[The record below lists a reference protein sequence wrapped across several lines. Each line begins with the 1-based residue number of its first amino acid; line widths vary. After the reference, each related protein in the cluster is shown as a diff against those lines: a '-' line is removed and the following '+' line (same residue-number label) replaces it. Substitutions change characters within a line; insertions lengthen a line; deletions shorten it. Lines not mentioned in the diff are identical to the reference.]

1 MTTDSPI
8 QSQRLATAQAAV
20 LGAMLIDADCIADVL
35 ADTSEAMFV
44 SSVYRTVYGCIRQL
58 FQEAQ
63 PVDPVTVGAALKE
76 RAGQDYGE
84 LLVQLMDVTP
94 TSANVGSYVE
104 ILKRE
109 SIVWRLRSIGAA
121 LAETE
126 DLPAAE
132 KLMEKANAA
141 MSLKSGVEVW
151 DMTQMWENF
160 CQRHAQTAKTEYI
173 RWGYDFIDERVYT
186 ARGDYCVIG
195 GYPSAGKTCLALGM
209 AMKMAERYRVG
220 FFSYETDKAKLA
232 DRIMSARAMIDLSDI
247 KKNKLGEKEWEELA
261 YAASSLSRTGLQ
273 IMQCSGFT
281 VADIQSVA
289 LSRHYD
295 VVFVDYLQLIEADGL
310 EPSGG
315 GQLHQP
321 RLAAD
326 EPRARHHG
334 GGAVPADAGR
344 RAEEDRG
351 AHHVR
356 PARESADHHGRGRHF
371 PAVSGGSGGPL
382 RGARPEVRQ
391 EQGRT
396 GWLVQSDAVSGPHP
410 ELPPYA
416 EAGGEGGAASGAG
429 QLSRNS
435 RRRQGAVL
443 RGGPMQTGDKVTY
456 VPFVLRYAKDTEL
469 RAPSVTVSVVWV
481 HPERRFAVVERSTG
495 RYRYRECIPC
505 RKTKK

>member
-44 SSVYRTVYGCIRQL
+44 SSIYRTVYGCIRQL

-132 KLMEKANAA
+132 KLVEKANAA

-151 DMTQMWENF
+151 DMTQMP
-160 CQRHAQTAKTEYI
+160 EYI

-186 ARGDYCVIG
+186 TRGDYCVIG

-220 FFSYETDKAKLA
+220 FFSFETDKAKLS
-232 DRIMSARAMIDLSDI
+232 DRILSAKAMIDLSDI
-247 KKNKLGEKEWEELA
+247 KQNKLGEKEWEELA

-295 VVFVDYLQLIEADGL
+295 VVFVDYLQLIEADGRKGWSRPEEVSSISRGL
-310 EPSGG
+310 QRMSHEHGITAVVLS
-315 GQLHQP
+315 QLTP
-321 RLAAD
+321 
-326 EPRARHHG
+326 
-334 GGAVPADAGR
+334 DAGR
-344 RAEEDRG
+344 KKTEAPTMYDLRESRQITMDADAIFLLYLEDPEDR
-351 AHHVR
+351 
-356 PARESADHHGRGRHF
+356 S
-371 PAVSGGSGGPL
+371 
-382 RGARPEVRQ
+382 GARVLKCDKNKDGQ
-391 EQGRT
+391 AGWYKVMQFQGRI
-396 GWLVQSDAVSGPHP
+396 QSFRPMPKPVAKAAPLPAQISFREIKDDGDA
-410 ELPPYA
+410 
-416 EAGGEGGAASGAG
+416 
-429 QLSRNS
+429 
-435 RRRQGAVL
+435 
-443 RGGPMQTGDKVTY
+443 
-456 VPFVLRYAKDTEL
+456 PF
-469 RAPSVTVSVVWV
+469 
-481 HPERRFAVVERSTG
+481 
-495 RYRYRECIPC
+495 
-505 RKTKK
+505 

>member
-1 MTTDSPI
+1 MTIDAPI

-195 GYPSAGKTCLALGM
+195 GYSSAGKTCLALCM
-209 AMKMAERYRVG
+209 AMKMAQQYRVG
-220 FFSYETDKAKLA
+220 FFSYETDKEKLT
-232 DRIMSARAMIDLSDI
+232 DRIMSAKAMVGLSDI
-247 KKNKLGEKEWEELA
+247 KQNKLGEKEWEELA
-261 YAASSLSRTGLQ
+261 YAASGLSKTGLQ

-295 VVFVDYLQLIEADGL
+295 VVFVDYLQLIEADGRKGWGRPEEVGSISRGLQRMSHEHGITAVVLSQLTPDDGRKKNEAPTMYDLRESRQIAMDADVIFLLYL
-310 EPSGG
+310 E
-315 GQLHQP
+315 
-321 RLAAD
+321 D
-326 EPRARHHG
+326 
-334 GGAVPADAGR
+334 PADRAGPR
-344 RAEEDRG
+344 ILKCDKNKDGQAG
-351 AHHVR
+351 WYKVMQ
-356 PARESADHHGRGRHF
+356 F
-371 PAVSGGSGGPL
+371 
-382 RGARPEVRQ
+382 
-391 EQGRT
+391 QGRI
-396 GWLVQSDAVSGPHP
+396 QSFRPMPKPVAKSAPLPAQVSFH
-410 ELPPYA
+410 EIKDD
-416 EAGGEGGAASGAG
+416 
-429 QLSRNS
+429 
-435 RRRQGAVL
+435 
-443 RGGPMQTGDKVTY
+443 GD
-456 VPFVLRYAKDTEL
+456 VPF
-469 RAPSVTVSVVWV
+469 
-481 HPERRFAVVERSTG
+481 
-495 RYRYRECIPC
+495 
-505 RKTKK
+505 

>member
-1 MTTDSPI
+1 MTIDAPI
-8 QSQRLATAQAAV
+8 QSQRMATAQAAV

-132 KLMEKANAA
+132 KLVEKANAA

-186 ARGDYCVIG
+186 GRGDYCVIG
-195 GYPSAGKTCLALGM
+195 GYSSAGKTCLALCM
-209 AMKMAERYRVG
+209 AMKMAQQYRVG
-220 FFSYETDKAKLA
+220 FFSYETDKEKLT
-232 DRIMSARAMIDLSDI
+232 DRIMSAKAMVGLSDI
-247 KKNKLGEKEWEELA
+247 KQNKLGEKEWEDLA

-295 VVFVDYLQLIEADGL
+295 VVFVDYLQLIEADGRKGWGRPEEVSSISRGLQRMSHEHGITAVVLSQLTPDDGRKKNEAPTMYDLRESRQIAMDADVIFLLYL
-310 EPSGG
+310 E
-315 GQLHQP
+315 
-321 RLAAD
+321 D
-326 EPRARHHG
+326 
-334 GGAVPADAGR
+334 PADRAGPR
-344 RAEEDRG
+344 ILKCDKNKDGQAG
-351 AHHVR
+351 WYKVMQ
-356 PARESADHHGRGRHF
+356 F
-371 PAVSGGSGGPL
+371 
-382 RGARPEVRQ
+382 
-391 EQGRT
+391 QGRI
-396 GWLVQSDAVSGPHP
+396 QSFRPMPKPVVKAAPIPAQISFREIKDDGDA
-410 ELPPYA
+410 L
-416 EAGGEGGAASGAG
+416 
-429 QLSRNS
+429 
-435 RRRQGAVL
+435 
-443 RGGPMQTGDKVTY
+443 
-456 VPFVLRYAKDTEL
+456 F
-469 RAPSVTVSVVWV
+469 
-481 HPERRFAVVERSTG
+481 
-495 RYRYRECIPC
+495 
-505 RKTKK
+505 

>member
-1 MTTDSPI
+1 MTIDAPI

-35 ADTSEAMFV
+35 ADTSESMFV

-141 MSLKSGVEVW
+141 MSLRSGVEVW

-160 CQRHAQTAKTEYI
+160 CLRHAQTAKTEYI

-195 GYPSAGKTCLALGM
+195 GYSSAGKTCLALCM
-209 AMKMAERYRVG
+209 AMKMAQQYRVG
-220 FFSYETDKAKLA
+220 FFSYETDKEKLT
-232 DRIMSARAMIDLSDI
+232 DRIMSAKAMVGLSDI
-247 KKNKLGEKEWEELA
+247 KQNKLGEKEWEELA

-273 IMQCSGFT
+273 IMQCSGFS

-295 VVFVDYLQLIEADGL
+295 VVFVDYLQLIEADGRKGWGRPEEVGSISRGLQRMSHEHGITAVVLSQLTPDDGRKKNEAPTMYDLRESRQIAMDADVIFLLYL
-310 EPSGG
+310 E
-315 GQLHQP
+315 
-321 RLAAD
+321 D
-326 EPRARHHG
+326 
-334 GGAVPADAGR
+334 PADRAGPR
-344 RAEEDRG
+344 ILKCDKNKDGQAG
-351 AHHVR
+351 WYKVMQ
-356 PARESADHHGRGRHF
+356 F
-371 PAVSGGSGGPL
+371 
-382 RGARPEVRQ
+382 
-391 EQGRT
+391 QGRI
-396 GWLVQSDAVSGPHP
+396 QSFRPMPKPVAKAAPLPAQVSFHEIKDDGDGP
-410 ELPPYA
+410 
-416 EAGGEGGAASGAG
+416 
-429 QLSRNS
+429 
-435 RRRQGAVL
+435 
-443 RGGPMQTGDKVTY
+443 
-456 VPFVLRYAKDTEL
+456 F
-469 RAPSVTVSVVWV
+469 
-481 HPERRFAVVERSTG
+481 
-495 RYRYRECIPC
+495 
-505 RKTKK
+505 

>member
-1 MTTDSPI
+1 MTIDAPI

-20 LGAMLIDADCIADVL
+20 LGAMLIDSDCIADVL

-195 GYPSAGKTCLALGM
+195 GYSSAGKTCLALCM
-209 AMKMAERYRVG
+209 AMKMAQQYRVG
-220 FFSYETDKAKLA
+220 FFSYETDKEKLT
-232 DRIMSARAMIDLSDI
+232 DRIMSAKAMVGLSDI
-247 KKNKLGEKEWEELA
+247 KQNKLGEKEWEELA

-295 VVFVDYLQLIEADGL
+295 VVFVDYLQLVEADGRKGWGRPEEVGSISRGLQRMSHEHGITAVVLSQLTPDDGRKKNEAPTMYDLRESRQIAMDADVIFLLYL
-310 EPSGG
+310 EDPADRAGPRILKCDKNKD
-315 GQLHQP
+315 GQAGWYKVMQFQGRIQSFRP
-321 RLAAD
+321 MPKPVAK
-326 EPRARHHG
+326 
-334 GGAVPADAGR
+334 AVPLPAQISFREIKDDGDA
-344 RAEEDRG
+344 
-351 AHHVR
+351 
-356 PARESADHHGRGRHF
+356 
-371 PAVSGGSGGPL
+371 
-382 RGARPEVRQ
+382 
-391 EQGRT
+391 
-396 GWLVQSDAVSGPHP
+396 
-410 ELPPYA
+410 
-416 EAGGEGGAASGAG
+416 
-429 QLSRNS
+429 
-435 RRRQGAVL
+435 
-443 RGGPMQTGDKVTY
+443 
-456 VPFVLRYAKDTEL
+456 PF
-469 RAPSVTVSVVWV
+469 
-481 HPERRFAVVERSTG
+481 
-495 RYRYRECIPC
+495 
-505 RKTKK
+505 

>member
-1 MTTDSPI
+1 MTIDAPI

-58 FQEAQ
+58 FQAAQ

-195 GYPSAGKTCLALGM
+195 GYSSAGKTCLALCM
-209 AMKMAERYRVG
+209 AMKMAQQYRVG
-220 FFSYETDKAKLA
+220 FFSYETDKEKLT
-232 DRIMSARAMIDLSDI
+232 DRIMSAKAMVGLSDI
-247 KKNKLGEKEWEELA
+247 KQNKLGEKEWEELA
-261 YAASSLSRTGLQ
+261 YAASSLGRTGLQ

-295 VVFVDYLQLIEADGL
+295 VVFVDYLQLIEADGRKGWGRPEEVGSISRGLQRMSHEHGITAVVLSQLTPDDGRKKNEAPTMYDLRESRQIAMDADVIFLLYL
-310 EPSGG
+310 E
-315 GQLHQP
+315 
-321 RLAAD
+321 D
-326 EPRARHHG
+326 
-334 GGAVPADAGR
+334 PAD
-344 RAEEDRG
+344 RA
-351 AHHVR
+351 
-356 PARESADHHGRGRHF
+356 
-371 PAVSGGSGGPL
+371 
-382 RGARPEVRQ
+382 GARVLKCDKNKDGQ
-391 EQGRT
+391 AGWYKVMQFQGRI
-396 GWLVQSDAVSGPHP
+396 QSFRPMPKPVAKSAP
-410 ELPPYA
+410 LPA
-416 EAGGEGGAASGAG
+416 QISFREIKDD
-429 QLSRNS
+429 
-435 RRRQGAVL
+435 
-443 RGGPMQTGDKVTY
+443 GD
-456 VPFVLRYAKDTEL
+456 VPF
-469 RAPSVTVSVVWV
+469 
-481 HPERRFAVVERSTG
+481 
-495 RYRYRECIPC
+495 
-505 RKTKK
+505 

>member
-195 GYPSAGKTCLALGM
+195 GYSSAGKTCLALCM
-209 AMKMAERYRVG
+209 AMKMAQQYRVG
-220 FFSYETDKAKLA
+220 FFSYETDKEKLT
-232 DRIMSARAMIDLSDI
+232 DRIMSAKAMVGLSDI

-295 VVFVDYLQLIEADGL
+295 VVFVDYLQLVEADGRKGWGRPEEVGSISRGLQRMSHEHGITAVVLSQLTPDDGRKKNEAPTMYDLRESRQIAMDADVIFLLYL
-310 EPSGG
+310 E
-315 GQLHQP
+315 
-321 RLAAD
+321 D
-326 EPRARHHG
+326 
-334 GGAVPADAGR
+334 PADRAGPR
-344 RAEEDRG
+344 ILKCDKNKDGQAG
-351 AHHVR
+351 WYKVMQ
-356 PARESADHHGRGRHF
+356 F
-371 PAVSGGSGGPL
+371 
-382 RGARPEVRQ
+382 
-391 EQGRT
+391 QGRI
-396 GWLVQSDAVSGPHP
+396 QSFRPMPKPVAKAAPLPAQISFREIKDDGDA
-410 ELPPYA
+410 
-416 EAGGEGGAASGAG
+416 
-429 QLSRNS
+429 
-435 RRRQGAVL
+435 
-443 RGGPMQTGDKVTY
+443 
-456 VPFVLRYAKDTEL
+456 PF
-469 RAPSVTVSVVWV
+469 
-481 HPERRFAVVERSTG
+481 
-495 RYRYRECIPC
+495 
-505 RKTKK
+505 

>member
-1 MTTDSPI
+1 MTIDAPI

-35 ADTSEAMFV
+35 ADTSESMFV

-132 KLMEKANAA
+132 KLMEKANAT

-160 CQRHAQTAKTEYI
+160 CQRHAQTAKMEYI

-195 GYPSAGKTCLALGM
+195 GYSSAGKTCLALCM
-209 AMKMAERYRVG
+209 AMKMAQQYRVG
-220 FFSYETDKAKLA
+220 FFSYETDKEKLT
-232 DRIMSARAMIDLSDI
+232 DRIMSAKAMVGLSDI
-247 KKNKLGEKEWEELA
+247 KQNKLGEKEWEELA

-281 VADIQSVA
+281 VADIRSVA

-295 VVFVDYLQLIEADGL
+295 VVFVDYLQLIEADGRKGWGRPEEVGSISRGLQRMSHEHGITAVVLSQLTPDDGRKENEAPTMYDLRESRQIAMDADVIFLLYL
-310 EPSGG
+310 E
-315 GQLHQP
+315 
-321 RLAAD
+321 D
-326 EPRARHHG
+326 
-334 GGAVPADAGR
+334 PADRAGPR
-344 RAEEDRG
+344 ILKCDKNKDGQAG
-351 AHHVR
+351 WYKVMQ
-356 PARESADHHGRGRHF
+356 F
-371 PAVSGGSGGPL
+371 
-382 RGARPEVRQ
+382 
-391 EQGRT
+391 QGRI
-396 GWLVQSDAVSGPHP
+396 QSFRPMPKPVAKAAPLPAQVSFHEIKDDGDA
-410 ELPPYA
+410 
-416 EAGGEGGAASGAG
+416 
-429 QLSRNS
+429 
-435 RRRQGAVL
+435 
-443 RGGPMQTGDKVTY
+443 
-456 VPFVLRYAKDTEL
+456 PF
-469 RAPSVTVSVVWV
+469 
-481 HPERRFAVVERSTG
+481 
-495 RYRYRECIPC
+495 
-505 RKTKK
+505 

>member
-35 ADTSEAMFV
+35 ADTSETMFV
-44 SSVYRTVYGCIRQL
+44 SSAYRTVYGCIRQL

-195 GYPSAGKTCLALGM
+195 GYSSAGKTCLALCM
-209 AMKMAERYRVG
+209 AMKMAQQYRVG
-220 FFSYETDKAKLA
+220 FFSYETDKEKLT
-232 DRIMSARAMIDLSDI
+232 DRIMSAKAMVGLSDI
-247 KKNKLGEKEWEELA
+247 KQNKLGEKEWEELA

-295 VVFVDYLQLIEADGL
+295 VVFVDYLQLVEADGRKGWGRPEEVGSISRGLQRMSHEHGITAVVLSQLTPDDGRKKNEAPTMYDLRESRQIAMDADVIFLLYL
-310 EPSGG
+310 E
-315 GQLHQP
+315 
-321 RLAAD
+321 D
-326 EPRARHHG
+326 
-334 GGAVPADAGR
+334 PADRAGPR
-344 RAEEDRG
+344 ILKCDKNKDGQAG
-351 AHHVR
+351 WYKVMQ
-356 PARESADHHGRGRHF
+356 F
-371 PAVSGGSGGPL
+371 
-382 RGARPEVRQ
+382 
-391 EQGRT
+391 QGRI
-396 GWLVQSDAVSGPHP
+396 QSFRPMPKPVAKAAPLPAQVSFHESKDDGDA
-410 ELPPYA
+410 
-416 EAGGEGGAASGAG
+416 
-429 QLSRNS
+429 
-435 RRRQGAVL
+435 
-443 RGGPMQTGDKVTY
+443 
-456 VPFVLRYAKDTEL
+456 PF
-469 RAPSVTVSVVWV
+469 
-481 HPERRFAVVERSTG
+481 
-495 RYRYRECIPC
+495 
-505 RKTKK
+505 

>member
-1 MTTDSPI
+1 MTIDAPI

-195 GYPSAGKTCLALGM
+195 GYSSAGKTCLALCM
-209 AMKMAERYRVG
+209 AMKMAQQYRVG
-220 FFSYETDKAKLA
+220 FFSYETDKEKLA
-232 DRIMSARAMIDLSDI
+232 DRIMSAKAMVGLSDI
-247 KKNKLGEKEWEELA
+247 KQNKLGEKEWEELA

-295 VVFVDYLQLIEADGL
+295 VVFVDYLQLIAADGRKGWGRPEEVGSISRGLQRMSHEHGITAVVLSQLTPDDGRKKNEAPTMYDLRESRQIAMDADVIFLLYL
-310 EPSGG
+310 E
-315 GQLHQP
+315 
-321 RLAAD
+321 D
-326 EPRARHHG
+326 
-334 GGAVPADAGR
+334 PADRAGPR
-344 RAEEDRG
+344 ILKCDKNKDGQAG
-351 AHHVR
+351 WYKVMQ
-356 PARESADHHGRGRHF
+356 F
-371 PAVSGGSGGPL
+371 
-382 RGARPEVRQ
+382 
-391 EQGRT
+391 QGRI
-396 GWLVQSDAVSGPHP
+396 QSFRPMPKPVAKAAPLPAQVSFH
-410 ELPPYA
+410 EIKDD
-416 EAGGEGGAASGAG
+416 
-429 QLSRNS
+429 
-435 RRRQGAVL
+435 
-443 RGGPMQTGDKVTY
+443 GD
-456 VPFVLRYAKDTEL
+456 VPF
-469 RAPSVTVSVVWV
+469 
-481 HPERRFAVVERSTG
+481 
-495 RYRYRECIPC
+495 
-505 RKTKK
+505 

>member
-1 MTTDSPI
+1 MIIDAPI

-35 ADTSEAMFV
+35 ADTSESMFV

-84 LLVQLMDVTP
+84 LLVQLMDMTP

-126 DLPAAE
+126 DLPTAE

-195 GYPSAGKTCLALGM
+195 GYSSAGKTCLALCM
-209 AMKMAERYRVG
+209 AMKMAQQYRVG
-220 FFSYETDKAKLA
+220 FFSYETDKEKLT
-232 DRIMSARAMIDLSDI
+232 DRIMSAKAMVGLSDI
-247 KKNKLGEKEWEELA
+247 KQNKLGEKEWEELA

-295 VVFVDYLQLIEADGL
+295 VVFVDYLQLVEADGRKGWGRPEEVGSISRGLQRMSHEHGITAVVLSQLTPDDGRKKNEAPTMYDLRESRQIAMDADVIFLLYL
-310 EPSGG
+310 E
-315 GQLHQP
+315 
-321 RLAAD
+321 D
-326 EPRARHHG
+326 
-334 GGAVPADAGR
+334 PADRAGPR
-344 RAEEDRG
+344 ILKCDKNKDGQAG
-351 AHHVR
+351 WYKVMQ
-356 PARESADHHGRGRHF
+356 F
-371 PAVSGGSGGPL
+371 
-382 RGARPEVRQ
+382 
-391 EQGRT
+391 QGRI
-396 GWLVQSDAVSGPHP
+396 QSFRPMPKPVAKAAPLPAQVSFHEIKDDGDA
-410 ELPPYA
+410 
-416 EAGGEGGAASGAG
+416 
-429 QLSRNS
+429 
-435 RRRQGAVL
+435 
-443 RGGPMQTGDKVTY
+443 
-456 VPFVLRYAKDTEL
+456 PF
-469 RAPSVTVSVVWV
+469 
-481 HPERRFAVVERSTG
+481 
-495 RYRYRECIPC
+495 
-505 RKTKK
+505 

>member
-1 MTTDSPI
+1 MTIDAPI

-35 ADTSEAMFV
+35 ADTSETMFV
-44 SSVYRTVYGCIRQL
+44 SSVYRTVYSCIRQL

-195 GYPSAGKTCLALGM
+195 GYSSAGKTCLALCM
-209 AMKMAERYRVG
+209 AMKMAQQYRVG
-220 FFSYETDKAKLA
+220 FFSYETDKEKLT
-232 DRIMSARAMIDLSDI
+232 DRIMSAKAMVGLSDI
-247 KKNKLGEKEWEELA
+247 KQNKLGEKEWEELA

-295 VVFVDYLQLIEADGL
+295 VVFVDYLQLIEADGRKGWGRPEEVGSISRGLQRMSHEHGITAVVLSQLTPDDGRKKNEAPTMYDLRESRQIAMDADVIFLLYL
-310 EPSGG
+310 E
-315 GQLHQP
+315 
-321 RLAAD
+321 D
-326 EPRARHHG
+326 
-334 GGAVPADAGR
+334 PADRAGPR
-344 RAEEDRG
+344 ILKCDKNKDGQAG
-351 AHHVR
+351 WYKVMQ
-356 PARESADHHGRGRHF
+356 F
-371 PAVSGGSGGPL
+371 
-382 RGARPEVRQ
+382 
-391 EQGRT
+391 QGRI
-396 GWLVQSDAVSGPHP
+396 QSFRPMPKPVAKAAPLPAQVSFH
-410 ELPPYA
+410 EIKDD
-416 EAGGEGGAASGAG
+416 
-429 QLSRNS
+429 
-435 RRRQGAVL
+435 
-443 RGGPMQTGDKVTY
+443 GD
-456 VPFVLRYAKDTEL
+456 VPF
-469 RAPSVTVSVVWV
+469 
-481 HPERRFAVVERSTG
+481 
-495 RYRYRECIPC
+495 
-505 RKTKK
+505 

>member
-1 MTTDSPI
+1 MTIDAPI

-20 LGAMLIDADCIADVL
+20 LGAMLIDSDCIADVL

-76 RAGQDYGE
+76 RSGQDYGE

-195 GYPSAGKTCLALGM
+195 GYSSAGKTCLALCM
-209 AMKMAERYRVG
+209 AMKMAQQYRVG
-220 FFSYETDKAKLA
+220 FFSYETDKEKLT
-232 DRIMSARAMIDLSDI
+232 DRIMSAKAMVGLSDI
-247 KKNKLGEKEWEELA
+247 KQNKLGEKEWEELA

-295 VVFVDYLQLIEADGL
+295 VVFVDYLQLVEADGRKGWGRPEEVGSISRGLQRMSHEHGITAVVLSQLTPDDRRKKNEAPTMYDLRESRQIAMDADVIFLLYL
-310 EPSGG
+310 E
-315 GQLHQP
+315 
-321 RLAAD
+321 D
-326 EPRARHHG
+326 
-334 GGAVPADAGR
+334 PADRAGPR
-344 RAEEDRG
+344 ILKCDKNKDGQAG
-351 AHHVR
+351 WYKVMQ
-356 PARESADHHGRGRHF
+356 F
-371 PAVSGGSGGPL
+371 
-382 RGARPEVRQ
+382 
-391 EQGRT
+391 QGRI
-396 GWLVQSDAVSGPHP
+396 QSFRPMPKPVAKAAPLPAQVSFHEIKDDGDA
-410 ELPPYA
+410 
-416 EAGGEGGAASGAG
+416 
-429 QLSRNS
+429 
-435 RRRQGAVL
+435 
-443 RGGPMQTGDKVTY
+443 
-456 VPFVLRYAKDTEL
+456 PF
-469 RAPSVTVSVVWV
+469 
-481 HPERRFAVVERSTG
+481 
-495 RYRYRECIPC
+495 
-505 RKTKK
+505 

>member
-1 MTTDSPI
+1 MTIDAPI

-20 LGAMLIDADCIADVL
+20 LGAMLIDSDCIADVL

-195 GYPSAGKTCLALGM
+195 GYSSAGKTCLALCM
-209 AMKMAERYRVG
+209 AMKMAQQYRVG
-220 FFSYETDKAKLA
+220 FFSYETDKEKLT
-232 DRIMSARAMIDLSDI
+232 DRIMSAKAMVGLSDI
-247 KKNKLGEKEWEELA
+247 KQNKLGEKEWEELA

-295 VVFVDYLQLIEADGL
+295 VVFVDYLQLVEADGRKGWGRPEEVGSISRGLQRMSHEHGITAVVLSQLTPDDGRKKNEAPTMHDLRESRQIAMDADVIFLLYL
-310 EPSGG
+310 E
-315 GQLHQP
+315 
-321 RLAAD
+321 D
-326 EPRARHHG
+326 
-334 GGAVPADAGR
+334 PADRAGPR
-344 RAEEDRG
+344 ILKCDKNKDGQAG
-351 AHHVR
+351 WYKVMQ
-356 PARESADHHGRGRHF
+356 F
-371 PAVSGGSGGPL
+371 
-382 RGARPEVRQ
+382 
-391 EQGRT
+391 QGRI
-396 GWLVQSDAVSGPHP
+396 QSFRPMPKPVAKAAPLPAQISFREIKDDGDA
-410 ELPPYA
+410 
-416 EAGGEGGAASGAG
+416 
-429 QLSRNS
+429 
-435 RRRQGAVL
+435 
-443 RGGPMQTGDKVTY
+443 
-456 VPFVLRYAKDTEL
+456 PF
-469 RAPSVTVSVVWV
+469 
-481 HPERRFAVVERSTG
+481 
-495 RYRYRECIPC
+495 
-505 RKTKK
+505 

>member
-1 MTTDSPI
+1 MTIDAPI

-195 GYPSAGKTCLALGM
+195 GYSSAGKTCLALCM
-209 AMKMAERYRVG
+209 AMKMAQQYRVG
-220 FFSYETDKAKLA
+220 FFSYETDKEKLT
-232 DRIMSARAMIDLSDI
+232 DRIMSAKAMVGLSDI
-247 KKNKLGEKEWEELA
+247 KQNKLGEKEWEELA

-295 VVFVDYLQLIEADGL
+295 VVFVDYLQLIEADGRKGWGRPEEVGSISRGLQRMSHEHGITAVVLSQLTPDDGRKKNEAPTMYDLRESRQIAMDADVIFLLYL
-310 EPSGG
+310 E
-315 GQLHQP
+315 
-321 RLAAD
+321 D
-326 EPRARHHG
+326 
-334 GGAVPADAGR
+334 PADRAGPR
-344 RAEEDRG
+344 ILKCDKNKDGQAG
-351 AHHVR
+351 WYKVMQ
-356 PARESADHHGRGRHF
+356 F
-371 PAVSGGSGGPL
+371 
-382 RGARPEVRQ
+382 
-391 EQGRT
+391 QGRI
-396 GWLVQSDAVSGPHP
+396 QSFRPMPKPVAKAAP
-410 ELPPYA
+410 LPA
-416 EAGGEGGAASGAG
+416 QISFREIKDD
-429 QLSRNS
+429 
-435 RRRQGAVL
+435 
-443 RGGPMQTGDKVTY
+443 GD
-456 VPFVLRYAKDTEL
+456 VPF
-469 RAPSVTVSVVWV
+469 
-481 HPERRFAVVERSTG
+481 
-495 RYRYRECIPC
+495 
-505 RKTKK
+505 

>member
-35 ADTSEAMFV
+35 ADTSETMFV
-44 SSVYRTVYGCIRQL
+44 SSAYRTVYGCIRQL

-195 GYPSAGKTCLALGM
+195 GYSSAGKTCLALCM
-209 AMKMAERYRVG
+209 AMKMAQQYRVG
-220 FFSYETDKAKLA
+220 FFSYETDKEKLT
-232 DRIMSARAMIDLSDI
+232 DRIMSAKAMVRLSDI
-247 KKNKLGEKEWEELA
+247 KQNKLGEKEWEELA

-295 VVFVDYLQLIEADGL
+295 VVFVDYLQLVEADGRKGWGRPEEVGSISRGLQRMSHEHGITAVVLSQLTPDDGRKKNEAPTMYDLRESRQIAMDADVIFLLYL
-310 EPSGG
+310 E
-315 GQLHQP
+315 
-321 RLAAD
+321 D
-326 EPRARHHG
+326 
-334 GGAVPADAGR
+334 PADRAGPR
-344 RAEEDRG
+344 ILKCDKNKDGQAG
-351 AHHVR
+351 WYKVMQ
-356 PARESADHHGRGRHF
+356 F
-371 PAVSGGSGGPL
+371 
-382 RGARPEVRQ
+382 
-391 EQGRT
+391 QGRI
-396 GWLVQSDAVSGPHP
+396 QSFRPMPKPVAKAAPLPAQVSFHEIKDDGDA
-410 ELPPYA
+410 
-416 EAGGEGGAASGAG
+416 
-429 QLSRNS
+429 
-435 RRRQGAVL
+435 
-443 RGGPMQTGDKVTY
+443 
-456 VPFVLRYAKDTEL
+456 PF
-469 RAPSVTVSVVWV
+469 
-481 HPERRFAVVERSTG
+481 
-495 RYRYRECIPC
+495 
-505 RKTKK
+505 

>member
-132 KLMEKANAA
+132 KLVEKANAA

-195 GYPSAGKTCLALGM
+195 GYSSAGKTCLALCM
-209 AMKMAERYRVG
+209 AMKMAQQYRVG
-220 FFSYETDKAKLA
+220 FFSYETDKEKLT
-232 DRIMSARAMIDLSDI
+232 DRIMSAKAMVGLSDI
-247 KKNKLGEKEWEELA
+247 KQNKLGEKEWEELA

-295 VVFVDYLQLIEADGL
+295 VVFVDYLQLIEADGRKGWGRPEEVGSISRGLQRMSHEHGITAVVLSQLTPDDGRKKNEAPTMYDLRESRQIAMDADVIFLLYL
-310 EPSGG
+310 E
-315 GQLHQP
+315 
-321 RLAAD
+321 D
-326 EPRARHHG
+326 
-334 GGAVPADAGR
+334 PADRAGPR
-344 RAEEDRG
+344 ILKCDKNKDGQAG
-351 AHHVR
+351 WYKVMQ
-356 PARESADHHGRGRHF
+356 F
-371 PAVSGGSGGPL
+371 
-382 RGARPEVRQ
+382 
-391 EQGRT
+391 QGRI
-396 GWLVQSDAVSGPHP
+396 QSFRPMPKPVAKAAPLPAQISFHEIKDDGDA
-410 ELPPYA
+410 
-416 EAGGEGGAASGAG
+416 
-429 QLSRNS
+429 
-435 RRRQGAVL
+435 
-443 RGGPMQTGDKVTY
+443 
-456 VPFVLRYAKDTEL
+456 PF
-469 RAPSVTVSVVWV
+469 
-481 HPERRFAVVERSTG
+481 
-495 RYRYRECIPC
+495 
-505 RKTKK
+505 

>member
-35 ADTSEAMFV
+35 ADTSESMFV

-195 GYPSAGKTCLALGM
+195 GYSSAGKTCLALCM
-209 AMKMAERYRVG
+209 AMKMAQQYRVG
-220 FFSYETDKAKLA
+220 FFSYETDKEKLT
-232 DRIMSARAMIDLSDI
+232 DRIMSAKAMVGLSDI
-247 KKNKLGEKEWEELA
+247 KQNKLGEKEWEELA

-295 VVFVDYLQLIEADGL
+295 VVFVDYLQLIEADGRKGWGRPEEVGSISRGLQRMSHEHGITAVVLSQLTPDDGRKKNEAPTMYDLRESRQIAMDADVIFLLYL
-310 EPSGG
+310 E
-315 GQLHQP
+315 
-321 RLAAD
+321 D
-326 EPRARHHG
+326 
-334 GGAVPADAGR
+334 PADRAGPR
-344 RAEEDRG
+344 ILKCDKNKDGQAG
-351 AHHVR
+351 WYKVMQ
-356 PARESADHHGRGRHF
+356 F
-371 PAVSGGSGGPL
+371 
-382 RGARPEVRQ
+382 
-391 EQGRT
+391 QGRI
-396 GWLVQSDAVSGPHP
+396 QSFRPMPKPVAKAAPLPAQVSFHEIKDDGDA
-410 ELPPYA
+410 
-416 EAGGEGGAASGAG
+416 
-429 QLSRNS
+429 
-435 RRRQGAVL
+435 
-443 RGGPMQTGDKVTY
+443 
-456 VPFVLRYAKDTEL
+456 PF
-469 RAPSVTVSVVWV
+469 
-481 HPERRFAVVERSTG
+481 
-495 RYRYRECIPC
+495 
-505 RKTKK
+505 

>member
-1 MTTDSPI
+1 MTIDAPI

-195 GYPSAGKTCLALGM
+195 GYSSAGKTCLALCM
-209 AMKMAERYRVG
+209 AMKMAQQYRVG
-220 FFSYETDKAKLA
+220 FFSYETDKEKLT
-232 DRIMSARAMIDLSDI
+232 DRIMSAKAMVGLSDI
-247 KKNKLGEKEWEELA
+247 KQNKLGEKEWEELA
-261 YAASSLSRTGLQ
+261 YAASSLGRTGLQ

-295 VVFVDYLQLIEADGL
+295 VVFVDYLQLIEADGRKGWGRPEEVGSISRGLQRMSHEHGITAVVLSQLTPDDGRKKNEAPTMYDLRESRQIAMDADVIFLLYL
-310 EPSGG
+310 E
-315 GQLHQP
+315 
-321 RLAAD
+321 D
-326 EPRARHHG
+326 
-334 GGAVPADAGR
+334 PADRAGPR
-344 RAEEDRG
+344 ILKCDKNKDGQAG
-351 AHHVR
+351 WYKVMQ
-356 PARESADHHGRGRHF
+356 F
-371 PAVSGGSGGPL
+371 
-382 RGARPEVRQ
+382 
-391 EQGRT
+391 QGRI
-396 GWLVQSDAVSGPHP
+396 QSFRPMPKPVAKSAPLPAQVSFH
-410 ELPPYA
+410 EIKDD
-416 EAGGEGGAASGAG
+416 
-429 QLSRNS
+429 
-435 RRRQGAVL
+435 
-443 RGGPMQTGDKVTY
+443 GD
-456 VPFVLRYAKDTEL
+456 VPF
-469 RAPSVTVSVVWV
+469 
-481 HPERRFAVVERSTG
+481 
-495 RYRYRECIPC
+495 
-505 RKTKK
+505 

>member
-1 MTTDSPI
+1 MTIDAPI

-20 LGAMLIDADCIADVL
+20 LGAMLIDSDCIADVL

-195 GYPSAGKTCLALGM
+195 GYSSAGKTCLALCM
-209 AMKMAERYRVG
+209 AMKMAQQYRVG
-220 FFSYETDKAKLA
+220 FFSYETDKEKLT
-232 DRIMSARAMIDLSDI
+232 DRIMSAKAMVGLSDI
-247 KKNKLGEKEWEELA
+247 KQNKLGEKEWEELA

-295 VVFVDYLQLIEADGL
+295 VVFVDYLQLVEADGRKGWGRPEEVGSISRGLQRMSHEHGITAVVLSQLTPDDGRKKKEAPTMYDLRESRQIAMDADVIFLLYL
-310 EPSGG
+310 EDPADRAGPRI
-315 GQLHQP
+315 LKCDKTRTD
-321 RLAAD
+321 RLAGI
-326 EPRARHHG
+326 R
-334 GGAVPADAGR
+334 
-344 RAEEDRG
+344 
-351 AHHVR
+351 
-356 PARESADHHGRGRHF
+356 
-371 PAVSGGSGGPL
+371 
-382 RGARPEVRQ
+382 
-391 EQGRT
+391 
-396 GWLVQSDAVSGPHP
+396 
-410 ELPPYA
+410 
-416 EAGGEGGAASGAG
+416 
-429 QLSRNS
+429 
-435 RRRQGAVL
+435 
-443 RGGPMQTGDKVTY
+443 
-456 VPFVLRYAKDTEL
+456 
-469 RAPSVTVSVVWV
+469 
-481 HPERRFAVVERSTG
+481 
-495 RYRYRECIPC
+495 
-505 RKTKK
+505 

>member
-1 MTTDSPI
+1 MTIDAPI

-20 LGAMLIDADCIADVL
+20 LGAMLIDSDCIADVL

-195 GYPSAGKTCLALGM
+195 GYSSAGKTCLALCM
-209 AMKMAERYRVG
+209 AMKMAQQYRVG
-220 FFSYETDKAKLA
+220 FFSYETDKEKLT
-232 DRIMSARAMIDLSDI
+232 DRIMSAKAMVGLSDI
-247 KKNKLGEKEWEELA
+247 KQNKLGEKEWEELA

-295 VVFVDYLQLIEADGL
+295 VVFVDYLQLIEVDGRKGWGRPEEVGSISRGLQRMSHEHGITAVVLSQLTPDDGRKKNEAPTMYDLRESRQIAMDADVIFLLYL
-310 EPSGG
+310 E
-315 GQLHQP
+315 
-321 RLAAD
+321 D
-326 EPRARHHG
+326 
-334 GGAVPADAGR
+334 PADRAGPR
-344 RAEEDRG
+344 ILKCDKNKDGQAG
-351 AHHVR
+351 WYKVMQ
-356 PARESADHHGRGRHF
+356 F
-371 PAVSGGSGGPL
+371 
-382 RGARPEVRQ
+382 
-391 EQGRT
+391 QGRI
-396 GWLVQSDAVSGPHP
+396 QSFRPMPKPVAKAAPLPAQVSFHEIKDDGDA
-410 ELPPYA
+410 
-416 EAGGEGGAASGAG
+416 
-429 QLSRNS
+429 
-435 RRRQGAVL
+435 
-443 RGGPMQTGDKVTY
+443 
-456 VPFVLRYAKDTEL
+456 PF
-469 RAPSVTVSVVWV
+469 
-481 HPERRFAVVERSTG
+481 
-495 RYRYRECIPC
+495 
-505 RKTKK
+505 

>member
-1 MTTDSPI
+1 MTIDAPI

-195 GYPSAGKTCLALGM
+195 GYSSAGKTCLALCM
-209 AMKMAERYRVG
+209 AMKMAQQYRVG
-220 FFSYETDKAKLA
+220 FFSYETDKEKLT
-232 DRIMSARAMIDLSDI
+232 DRIMSAKAMVGLSDI
-247 KKNKLGEKEWEELA
+247 KQNKLGEKEWEELA

-295 VVFVDYLQLIEADGL
+295 VVFVDYLQLIEADGRKGWGRPEEVGSISRGLQRMSHEHGITAVVLSQLTPDDGRKKNEAPTMYDLRESRQIAMDADVIFLLYL
-310 EPSGG
+310 E
-315 GQLHQP
+315 
-321 RLAAD
+321 D
-326 EPRARHHG
+326 
-334 GGAVPADAGR
+334 PADRAGPR
-344 RAEEDRG
+344 ILKCDKNKDGQAG
-351 AHHVR
+351 WYKVMQ
-356 PARESADHHGRGRHF
+356 F
-371 PAVSGGSGGPL
+371 
-382 RGARPEVRQ
+382 
-391 EQGRT
+391 QGRI
-396 GWLVQSDAVSGPHP
+396 QSFRPMPKPVAKAAPLPAQISFREIKDDGDGP
-410 ELPPYA
+410 
-416 EAGGEGGAASGAG
+416 
-429 QLSRNS
+429 
-435 RRRQGAVL
+435 
-443 RGGPMQTGDKVTY
+443 
-456 VPFVLRYAKDTEL
+456 F
-469 RAPSVTVSVVWV
+469 
-481 HPERRFAVVERSTG
+481 
-495 RYRYRECIPC
+495 
-505 RKTKK
+505 

>member
-1 MTTDSPI
+1 MTIDAPI

-20 LGAMLIDADCIADVL
+20 LGAMLIDSDCIADVL

-109 SIVWRLRSIGAA
+109 GIVWRLRSIGAA

-195 GYPSAGKTCLALGM
+195 GYSSAGKTCLALCM
-209 AMKMAERYRVG
+209 AMKMAQQYRVG
-220 FFSYETDKAKLA
+220 FFSYETDKEKLT
-232 DRIMSARAMIDLSDI
+232 DRIMSAKAMVGLSDI
-247 KKNKLGEKEWEELA
+247 KQNKLGEKEWEELA

-273 IMQCSGFT
+273 IMQCNGFT

-295 VVFVDYLQLIEADGL
+295 VVFVDYLQLVEADGRKGWGRPEEVGSISRGLQRMSHEHGITAVVLSQLTPDDGRKKNEAPTMYDLRESRQIAMDADVIFLLYL
-310 EPSGG
+310 E
-315 GQLHQP
+315 
-321 RLAAD
+321 D
-326 EPRARHHG
+326 
-334 GGAVPADAGR
+334 PADRAGPR
-344 RAEEDRG
+344 ILKCDKNKDGQAG
-351 AHHVR
+351 WYKVMQ
-356 PARESADHHGRGRHF
+356 F
-371 PAVSGGSGGPL
+371 
-382 RGARPEVRQ
+382 
-391 EQGRT
+391 QGRI
-396 GWLVQSDAVSGPHP
+396 QSFRPMPKPVAKAAPLPAQISFREIKDDGDA
-410 ELPPYA
+410 
-416 EAGGEGGAASGAG
+416 
-429 QLSRNS
+429 
-435 RRRQGAVL
+435 
-443 RGGPMQTGDKVTY
+443 
-456 VPFVLRYAKDTEL
+456 PF
-469 RAPSVTVSVVWV
+469 
-481 HPERRFAVVERSTG
+481 
-495 RYRYRECIPC
+495 
-505 RKTKK
+505 

>member
-1 MTTDSPI
+1 MTIDAPI

-20 LGAMLIDADCIADVL
+20 LGAMLIDSDCIADVL

-44 SSVYRTVYGCIRQL
+44 SSVYRTVYGCIQQL

-195 GYPSAGKTCLALGM
+195 GYSSAGKTCLALCM
-209 AMKMAERYRVG
+209 AMKMAQQYRVG
-220 FFSYETDKAKLA
+220 FFSYETDKEKLT
-232 DRIMSARAMIDLSDI
+232 DRIMSAKAMVGLSDI
-247 KKNKLGEKEWEELA
+247 KQNKLGEKEWEELA

-295 VVFVDYLQLIEADGL
+295 VVFVDYLQLVEADGRKGWGRPEEVGSISRGLQRMSHEHGITAVVLSQLTPDDGRKKNEAPTMYDLRESRQIAMDADVIFLLYL
-310 EPSGG
+310 E
-315 GQLHQP
+315 
-321 RLAAD
+321 D
-326 EPRARHHG
+326 
-334 GGAVPADAGR
+334 PADRAGPR
-344 RAEEDRG
+344 ILKCDKNKDGQAG
-351 AHHVR
+351 WYKVMQ
-356 PARESADHHGRGRHF
+356 F
-371 PAVSGGSGGPL
+371 
-382 RGARPEVRQ
+382 
-391 EQGRT
+391 QGRI
-396 GWLVQSDAVSGPHP
+396 QSFRPMPKPVAKAAPLPAQISFHEIKDDGDA
-410 ELPPYA
+410 
-416 EAGGEGGAASGAG
+416 
-429 QLSRNS
+429 
-435 RRRQGAVL
+435 
-443 RGGPMQTGDKVTY
+443 
-456 VPFVLRYAKDTEL
+456 PF
-469 RAPSVTVSVVWV
+469 
-481 HPERRFAVVERSTG
+481 
-495 RYRYRECIPC
+495 
-505 RKTKK
+505 

>member
-173 RWGYDFIDERVYT
+173 HWGYDFIDERVYT

-195 GYPSAGKTCLALGM
+195 GYSSAGKTCLALCM
-209 AMKMAERYRVG
+209 AMKMAQQYRVG
-220 FFSYETDKAKLA
+220 FFSYETDKEKLA
-232 DRIMSARAMIDLSDI
+232 DRIMSAKAMVGLSDI
-247 KKNKLGEKEWEELA
+247 KQNKLGEKEWEELA

-295 VVFVDYLQLIEADGL
+295 VVFVDYLQLVEADGRKGWRRPEEVGSISRGLQRMSHEHGITAVVLSQLTPDDGRKKNEAPTMYDLRESRQIAMDADVIFLLYL
-310 EPSGG
+310 E
-315 GQLHQP
+315 
-321 RLAAD
+321 D
-326 EPRARHHG
+326 
-334 GGAVPADAGR
+334 PADRAGPR
-344 RAEEDRG
+344 VLKCDKNKDGQAG
-351 AHHVR
+351 WYKVMQ
-356 PARESADHHGRGRHF
+356 F
-371 PAVSGGSGGPL
+371 
-382 RGARPEVRQ
+382 
-391 EQGRT
+391 QGRI
-396 GWLVQSDAVSGPHP
+396 QSFRPMPKPVAKAAP
-410 ELPPYA
+410 LPA
-416 EAGGEGGAASGAG
+416 QISFREIKDD
-429 QLSRNS
+429 
-435 RRRQGAVL
+435 
-443 RGGPMQTGDKVTY
+443 GD
-456 VPFVLRYAKDTEL
+456 VPF
-469 RAPSVTVSVVWV
+469 
-481 HPERRFAVVERSTG
+481 
-495 RYRYRECIPC
+495 
-505 RKTKK
+505 

>member
-35 ADTSEAMFV
+35 ADTSETMFV
-44 SSVYRTVYGCIRQL
+44 SSAYRTVYGCIRQL

-132 KLMEKANAA
+132 RLMEKANAA

-195 GYPSAGKTCLALGM
+195 GYSSTGKTCLALCM
-209 AMKMAERYRVG
+209 AMKMAQQYRVG
-220 FFSYETDKAKLA
+220 FFSYETDKEKLT
-232 DRIMSARAMIDLSDI
+232 DRIMSAKAMVGLSDI
-247 KKNKLGEKEWEELA
+247 KQNKLGEKEWEELA

-295 VVFVDYLQLIEADGL
+295 VVFVDYLQLVEADGRKGWGRPEEVGSISRGLQRMSHEHGITAVVLSQLTPDDGRKKNEAPTMYDLRESRQIAMDADVIFLLYL
-310 EPSGG
+310 E
-315 GQLHQP
+315 
-321 RLAAD
+321 D
-326 EPRARHHG
+326 
-334 GGAVPADAGR
+334 PADRAGPR
-344 RAEEDRG
+344 ILKCDKNKDGQAG
-351 AHHVR
+351 WYKVMQ
-356 PARESADHHGRGRHF
+356 F
-371 PAVSGGSGGPL
+371 
-382 RGARPEVRQ
+382 
-391 EQGRT
+391 QGRI
-396 GWLVQSDAVSGPHP
+396 QSFRPMPKPVAKAAPLPAQVSFHEIKDGGDA
-410 ELPPYA
+410 
-416 EAGGEGGAASGAG
+416 
-429 QLSRNS
+429 
-435 RRRQGAVL
+435 
-443 RGGPMQTGDKVTY
+443 
-456 VPFVLRYAKDTEL
+456 PF
-469 RAPSVTVSVVWV
+469 
-481 HPERRFAVVERSTG
+481 
-495 RYRYRECIPC
+495 
-505 RKTKK
+505 

>member
-195 GYPSAGKTCLALGM
+195 GYSSAGKTCLALCM
-209 AMKMAERYRVG
+209 AMKMAQQYRVG
-220 FFSYETDKAKLA
+220 FFSYETDKEKLT
-232 DRIMSARAMIDLSDI
+232 DRIMSAKAMVGLSDI
-247 KKNKLGEKEWEELA
+247 KQNKLGEKEWEELA

-295 VVFVDYLQLIEADGL
+295 VVFVDYLQLVEADGRKGWGRPEEVGSISRGLQRMSHEHGITAVVLSQLTPDDGRKKNEAPTMYDLRESRQIAMDADVIFLLYL
-310 EPSGG
+310 E
-315 GQLHQP
+315 
-321 RLAAD
+321 D
-326 EPRARHHG
+326 
-334 GGAVPADAGR
+334 PADRAGPR
-344 RAEEDRG
+344 ILKCDKNKDGQAG
-351 AHHVR
+351 WYKVMQ
-356 PARESADHHGRGRHF
+356 F
-371 PAVSGGSGGPL
+371 
-382 RGARPEVRQ
+382 
-391 EQGRT
+391 QGRI
-396 GWLVQSDAVSGPHP
+396 QSFRPMPKPVAKAAPLPAQISFREIKDDGDA
-410 ELPPYA
+410 
-416 EAGGEGGAASGAG
+416 
-429 QLSRNS
+429 
-435 RRRQGAVL
+435 
-443 RGGPMQTGDKVTY
+443 
-456 VPFVLRYAKDTEL
+456 PF
-469 RAPSVTVSVVWV
+469 
-481 HPERRFAVVERSTG
+481 
-495 RYRYRECIPC
+495 
-505 RKTKK
+505 